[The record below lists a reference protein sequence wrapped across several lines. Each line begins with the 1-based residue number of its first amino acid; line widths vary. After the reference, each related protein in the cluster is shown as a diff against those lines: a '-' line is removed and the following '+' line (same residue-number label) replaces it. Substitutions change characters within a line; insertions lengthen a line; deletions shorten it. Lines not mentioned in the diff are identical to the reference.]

1 MRIATFALLAAGL
14 VYAQQ
19 TKTFVGTVGGVKLG
33 ADAVMELD
41 VKPDGGEPLKLKLTA
56 DTLAQRIA
64 PGETTLKNA
73 VPASVGDLAAGD
85 RVLITMD
92 AGVTGNLSEVRRVVI
107 MSSADIGKRDQA
119 DREDWN
125 KRGISGVVA
134 SKQGGTI
141 VLRSKTMQGE
151 VRETVTVSDKT
162 RFRRY
167 APDSTKFADTK
178 PSQLAEIAVG
188 DQVRARGDKS
198 ADGLAVAA
206 EEVVFGTFLT
216 TAGNIVSVDPTAQE
230 VTITEMGSAKTVTI
244 RITPDSRIKAMPN
257 FGGPG
262 GPGGGAA
269 SGRGPGPG
277 AFPAGGGFPG
287 PPGGAPGFP
296 GAPGAPGFPGGGTPP
311 GGAPTLAQMV
321 EMMPP
326 STLADLKPGQTIVVS
341 STKGAST
348 ERLTAIT
355 LVANAEMLIRAAQP
369 EGRGAAGQNG
379 APGGGFPPGG
389 AQGMDLGGLLGG
401 FGLPGIGP

>member
-1 MRIATFALLAAGL
+1 MRICVFALLAAGL
-14 VYAQQ
+14 ALAQQ
-19 TKTFVGTVGGVKLG
+19 TKSFVGTVAGVKLG
-33 ADAVMELD
+33 GDAVMELD
-41 VKPDGGEPLKLKLTA
+41 VKPDGGEPLQLKLTA
-56 DTLAQRIA
+56 NTLAQRIA

-85 RVLITMD
+85 RILITMD
-92 AGVTGNLSEVRRVVI
+92 AAATGNLSEVRRVVI
-107 MSSADIGKRDQA
+107 MSSADIGKHDQA

-141 VLRSKTMQGE
+141 VLRSRTMQGE

-162 RFRRY
+162 KFRRY
-167 APDSTKFADTK
+167 AADSTKFADTK

-198 ADGLAVAA
+198 ADGQAVAA

-216 TAGNIVSVDPTAQE
+216 TAGNIVSVDPTTQE
-230 VTITEMGSAKTVTI
+230 VTLTEVGSGKTVTI
-244 RITPDSRIKAMPN
+244 RITPDSRIKTMPN
-257 FGGPG
+257 FGAPG

-287 PPGGAPGFP
+287 PPGGTPGFP
-296 GAPGAPGFPGGGTPP
+296 GARGGTAPP
-311 GGAPTLAQMV
+311 GGAPTVAQMV
-321 EMMPP
+321 EMMPS
-326 STLADLKPGQTIVVS
+326 STLADLKPGETIVVS

-369 EGRGAAGQNG
+369 EGRGAPGQNG
-379 APGGGFPPGG
+379 PPGGGFPPGG
-389 AQGMDLGGLLGG
+389 AQGVDLGGLLGG

>member
-1 MRIATFALLAAGL
+1 MRICIFALLAAGL
-14 VYAQQ
+14 AHAQQ
-19 TKTFVGTVGGVKLG
+19 TKSFVGTVAGVTLG

-56 DTLAQRIA
+56 NTLAQRIA
-64 PGETTLKNA
+64 PGDNTLKNA

-92 AGVTGNLSEVRRVVI
+92 SGTTGSLSEVRRVVI

-141 VLRSKTMQGE
+141 VLRSRTMQGE
-151 VRETVTVSDKT
+151 VRETVAVSDKT
-162 RFRRY
+162 KFRRY

-230 VTITEMGSAKTVTI
+230 VTITEMGSGKTVTI
-244 RITPDSRIKAMPN
+244 RITPGSRIKAMPN
-257 FGGPG
+257 LGAPG

-269 SGRGPGPG
+269 AGRGPGPG
-277 AFPAGGGFPG
+277 AFPAGGAFPG
-287 PPGGAPGFP
+287 PPGGVPGLP
-296 GAPGAPGFPGGGTPP
+296 GAPGLPGGNAPP
-311 GGAPTLAQMV
+311 AGAPTVAQMV

-341 STKGAST
+341 STRGAST

-369 EGRGAAGQNG
+369 EGRGAAAQNG
-379 APGGGFPPGG
+379 GPGGGFPRG